1 MQLEQLEIFVAVAR
15 CGSFS
20 AAAKQLYISH
30 SSTSRAV
37 SALEDELGVRL
48 FYRGNRVNGLTA
60 AGETLLEEAVKLLDA
75 AEAAKKRV
83 RAAAEREKKNTG
95 EKET

>member
-30 SSTSRAV
+30 STTSRAI

-48 FYRGNRVNGLTA
+48 YCRGNRVKGLTA
-60 AGETLLEEAVKLLDA
+60 AGETLLEEAEKLLDA
-75 AEAAKKRV
+75 AEAAKTRV
-83 RAAAEREKKNTG
+83 KAAAERETSNMG
-95 EKET
+95 EKEK

>member
-15 CGSFS
+15 CGSFT

-48 FYRGNRVNGLTA
+48 FCRGNRVNGLTA

-83 RAAAEREKKNTG
+83 KAAAERENSG
-95 EKET
+95 ENET

>member
-30 SSTSRAV
+30 STTSRAI

-60 AGETLLEEAVKLLDA
+60 PGETLLEEAVKLLDA
-75 AEAAKKRV
+75 AEAATKRV